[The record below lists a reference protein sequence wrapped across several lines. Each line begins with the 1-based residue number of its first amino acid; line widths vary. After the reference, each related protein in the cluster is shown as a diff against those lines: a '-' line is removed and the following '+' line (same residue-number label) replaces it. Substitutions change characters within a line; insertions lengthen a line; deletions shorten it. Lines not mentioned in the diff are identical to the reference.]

1 MPYLQ
6 IVFNRSMYMQYEC
19 STYIQTTDSYTVTP
33 EPTSAEGEHD
43 YCTPVAFWYPV
54 RLRITDVQLYTFC
67 I

>member
-1 MPYLQ
+1 
-6 IVFNRSMYMQYEC
+6 MQYEC